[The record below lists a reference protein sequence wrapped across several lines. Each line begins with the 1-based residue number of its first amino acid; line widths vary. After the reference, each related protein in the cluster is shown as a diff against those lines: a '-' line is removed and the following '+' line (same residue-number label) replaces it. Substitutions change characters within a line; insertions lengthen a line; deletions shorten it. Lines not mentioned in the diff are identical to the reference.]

1 MKRNKKPEA
10 QLETYR
16 SEAHGTINRWRHI
29 AVNGCSDPFWPDGGN
44 MNLLR
49 NHLIYYK
56 RLIRE
61 VCAENDFDLPAEAF
75 YPDLPY
81 VDENYFAKPN
91 SERAKRIMNSPSWR
105 CCNQEQPQ
113 LAIYDELSFV
123 LF

>member
-1 MKRNKKPEA
+1 
-10 QLETYR
+10 
-16 SEAHGTINRWRHI
+16 
-29 AVNGCSDPFWPDGGN
+29 

-81 VDENYFAKPN
+81 VDENYFVKPN
-91 SERAKRIMNSPSWR
+91 SERAKRIKNFPNWKTR
-105 CCNQEQPQ
+105 NQESIAP
-113 LAIYDELSFV
+113 AIYDELSLV